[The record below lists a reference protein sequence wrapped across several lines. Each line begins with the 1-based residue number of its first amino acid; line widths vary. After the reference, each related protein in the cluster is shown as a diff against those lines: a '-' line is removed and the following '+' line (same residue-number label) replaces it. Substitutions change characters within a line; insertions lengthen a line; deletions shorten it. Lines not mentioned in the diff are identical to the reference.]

1 VTATLW
7 PALRRRRAILVD
19 LVLILLLGFM
29 QIGAWVDLDI
39 KKETRDR
46 EEVAQRLRD
55 TTTAGLTVVGILVP
69 LTVIAVQIRASTSDS
84 EGSSA
89 SAVATPVLV
98 DLLVANFWL
107 LLSLLA
113 GLYVLYFSAYKGYH
127 ESLFMHKEVGVLVG
141 FQLFLLFIGVLR
153 LVLGLA
159 AMVSRLIPEEGPTDG
174 KRKPT

>member
-1 VTATLW
+1 MTATLW
-7 PALRRRRAILVD
+7 PALRSRRALLVD
-19 LVLILLLGFM
+19 LALILFLGFM

-39 KKETRDR
+39 KKETRDGQ
-46 EEVAQRLRD
+46 EVAQRLRD

-69 LTVIAVQIRASTSDS
+69 LTVIAVQIRASTS
-84 EGSSA
+84 EGSDS

-159 AMVSRLIPEEGPTDG
+159 AMVSRLIPGEAPVTS
-174 KRKPT
+174 KREPK